1 MNTVRSADGTT
12 IAFTRAGQGPPLI
25 LVDGAL
31 CSRSFG
37 PMPKLAA
44 QLTPHF
50 TVYTYDRRG
59 RGASGDTPPYAVDR
73 EVEDIEALAALA
85 RETTSASP
93 TTSASETTLA
103 AEAATGG
110 ETALGGGT
118 VFIHGTSSGAALALE
133 AAKRIPAIGKLA
145 VYEPP
150 FIVDGSRTPIIG
162 DYLARLDRLVAG
174 HRNGDAVK
182 MFMRFV
188 GTPAIFTAVMPLTPV
203 WPKLKAVAPTL
214 PYDITIMQDHQRGK
228 PFAPA
233 EWAAAKIP
241 VLVAAGGKS
250 PAWMTNGTRALA
262 DALPDARYRTLP
274 GQTHMVKPQAIA
286 PVLTEFFLNDN

>member
-12 IAFTRAGQGPPLI
+12 IAYTRAGQGPPLI

-37 PMPKLAA
+37 PMPKLAE

-59 RGASGDTPPYAVDR
+59 RGESGDTAPHEPDR
-73 EVEDIEALAALA
+73 EVEDIEALVALA
-85 RETTSASP
+85 
-93 TTSASETTLA
+93 
-103 AEAATGG
+103 GD
-110 ETALGGGT
+110 T
-118 VFIHGTSSGAALALE
+118 VYLHGTSSGAALALE
-133 AAKRIPAIGKLA
+133 AAKHIRSIARLA

-150 FIVDGSRTPIIG
+150 FIVDDTRTPMPDDWLPRLEG
-162 DYLARLDRLVAG
+162 LLADGRQ
-174 HRNGDAVK
+174 GDAVK

-203 WPKLKAVAPTL
+203 WGKLKAVAPTL
-214 PYDITIMQDHQRGK
+214 PYDIAIVHEHQRGT
-228 PFAPA
+228 PLTPA
-233 EWAAAKIP
+233 EWAAVK
-241 VLVAAGGKS
+241 VSTLVAAGGKS

-262 DALPDARYRTLP
+262 DALPDAAYRTLP
-274 GQTHMVKPQAIA
+274 GQNHMVKPQAIA
-286 PVLTEFFLNDN
+286 PVLTGFFTAQD

>member
-1 MNTVRSADGTT
+1 MNTVRSADGTS
-12 IAFTRAGQGPPLI
+12 IAFTKAGQGPPLI

-59 RGASGDTPPYAVDR
+59 RGASGDTPPYATGR
-73 EVEDIEALAALA
+73 EVDDIEALVELA
-85 RETTSASP
+85 
-93 TTSASETTLA
+93 
-103 AEAATGG
+103 GDG
-110 ETALGGGT
+110 ET
-118 VFIHGTSSGAALALE
+118 VFVHGTSSGAALALE
-133 AAKRIPAIGKLA
+133 AAKRIPAIGKLT

-150 FIVDGSRTPIIG
+150 FIVDGTRSPIPG
-162 DYLARLDRLVAG
+162 DYLARLSRLVAEG
-174 HRNGDAVK
+174 RSGDAVK

-214 PYDITIMQDHQRGK
+214 PYDITIVQDHQRGT
-228 PFAPA
+228 PFTPA
-233 EWAAAKIP
+233 DWAAVKIP
-241 VLVAAGGKS
+241 TLVAAGGKS
-250 PAWMTNGTRALA
+250 PAWMTNGTHALS
-262 DALPDARYRTLP
+262 DALPDAQYRTLP
-274 GQTHMVKPQAIA
+274 GQNHMVKPQAIA
-286 PVLTEFFLNDN
+286 PALTEFFLAHD

>member
-1 MNTVRSADGTT
+1 MNTVRSADGTS
-12 IAFTRAGQGPPLI
+12 IAFTKAGQGPPLI

-37 PMPKLAA
+37 PMPKLAG

-59 RGASGDTPPYAVDR
+59 RGASGDTPPYAVGL
-73 EVEDIEALAALA
+73 EVDDLEALV
-85 RETTSASP
+85 ESAG
-93 TTSASETTLA
+93 AG
-103 AEAATGG
+103 EAG
-110 ETALGGGT
+110 ET
-118 VFIHGTSSGAALALE
+118 VFVHGTSSGAALALE

-150 FIVDGSRTPIIG
+150 FVVDSTRPPMPA
-162 DYLARLDRLVAG
+162 DYLPRLSQLIASER
-174 HRNGDAVK
+174 RSDAVK

-214 PYDITIMQDHQRGK
+214 PYDITIIEDHQRGK
-228 PFAPA
+228 PFTPA
-233 EWAAAKIP
+233 EWAGVKIP
-241 VLVAAGGKS
+241 TLVAAGGKS

-262 DALPDARYRTLP
+262 DALPDARYQTLP
-274 GQTHMVKPQAIA
+274 GQNHMVKPQAIA
-286 PVLTEFFLNDN
+286 PVLAEFFLARD

>member
-1 MNTVRSADGTT
+1 MNTVRSADGTS
-12 IAFTRAGQGPPLI
+12 IAYTKAGQGPPLI

-44 QLTPHF
+44 RLTPHF

-59 RGASGDTPPYAVDR
+59 RGASGDTPPYAAGR
-73 EVEDIEALAALA
+73 EVDDIEALAELA
-85 RETTSASP
+85 GA
-93 TTSASETTLA
+93 
-103 AEAATGG
+103 GG
-110 ETALGGGT
+110 AVL
-118 VFIHGTSSGAALALE
+118 VHGTSSGAALALE
-133 AAKRIPAIGKLA
+133 AAKRIPAIGRLA

-150 FIVDGSRTPIIG
+150 FIVDGTCAPMPD
-162 DYLARLDRLVAG
+162 DYLPRLSRLVADE
-174 HRNGDAVK
+174 RRTEAVK

-214 PYDITIMQDHQRGK
+214 PYDITIIQDHQRGT
-228 PFAPA
+228 PFTPA
-233 EWAAAKIP
+233 EWAGVKIP
-241 VLVAAGGKS
+241 TLVAAGGKS

-262 DALPDARYRTLP
+262 DALPDAQYQTLP
-274 GQTHMVKPQAIA
+274 GQNHMVKPQAIA
-286 PVLTEFFLNDN
+286 PLLTEFFLARD